1 MEGLMPLGF
10 PSINRGT
17 IAFGFFNIDTDL
29 LILEH
34 YFLFAP
40 EFCRY
45 VSELVEA
52 HRQASF
58 ERSWDVYNI
67 ENSMDIGDLMGA
79 IHDIKYSGFIGEVYK
94 RFPFPKREEDFKQK
108 PEGFENR
115 HIVENII
122 GAYATEIAIS
132 FRGERSTETIQI
144 GEYLFSRDTFQRL
157 IQYVWQGGY
166 PRWKDDIRPAYVTEM
181 KKKIEGSTNWLLAGI
196 QFDKKRSGP

>member
-1 MEGLMPLGF
+1 MPLGF

-58 ERSWDVYNI
+58 ERSWDVYDI
-67 ENSMDIGDLMGA
+67 ENSRDIGDLMGA
-79 IHDIKYSGFIGEVYK
+79 IHDINYTGFIGEIYK

-108 PEGFENR
+108 PEGIENR
-115 HIVENII
+115 PIVENII
-122 GAYATEIAIS
+122 GACATEIAIS
-132 FRGERSTETIQI
+132 FRAESSTETIQI

-166 PRWKDDIRPAYVTEM
+166 PRWKDGIRPSCVIEM
-181 KKKIEGSTNWLLAGI
+181 KKKIEGSTNWLLSSI
-196 QFDKKRSGP
+196 LFDK